1 MKPVPEQRQ
10 PQRQSRRRC
19 VFLHHFGVST
29 HMCVLALMLAGLSQ
43 AAFAWSEAVLYPDK
57 DNTLYE
63 TDMDA
68 PGDPNEVSNG
78 VGSFLFAGRTNIDA
92 GFRLR
97 RGLIHFDLAG
107 IPSGSQILSA
117 ELVLYQS
124 QISPNA
130 FPVTMSLHR
139 ALEDWGEAGSDGIG
153 PEGQGAPALAGDA
166 TWYHSF
172 YDTVLWTQ
180 EGGVFAP
187 SASASATV
195 GLALQDYGWNCS
207 PAMVADLQ
215 DWLDNPGTN
224 SGWVLLGNE
233 DAGGSVRRFNSVNN
247 AEAGSRPRLRL
258 IYQSPEDVF
267 ADGFE
272 AATCSD

>member
-1 MKPVPEQRQ
+1 MAY
-10 PQRQSRRRC
+10 
-19 VFLHHFGVST
+19 LHHIDVNAGL
-29 HMCVLALMLAGLSQ
+29 CVVALLLAGLSP
-43 AAFAWSEAVLYPDK
+43 AAFAWSEAILYPDK

-63 TDMDA
+63 TDADA
-68 PGDPNEVSNG
+68 PGDPNEASNG
-78 VGSFLFAGRTNIDA
+78 AGSFLFSGRTNIDA

-124 QISPNA
+124 HISPNA

-139 ALEDWGEAGSDGIG
+139 ALEDWGEGSSDGIG
-153 PEGQGAPALAGDA
+153 PEGQGAPAQPGDA

-172 YDTVLWTQ
+172 YNTVLWTQ
-180 EGGVFAP
+180 EGGVFAA
-187 SASASATV
+187 SASASTTV
-195 GLALQDYGWNCS
+195 GLALEDYAWNCS
-207 PAMVADLQ
+207 PGMVADLQ
-215 DWLDNPGTN
+215 DWLANPGMN

-233 DAGGSVRRFNSVNN
+233 DAGGSARRFNSVNN
-247 AEAGSRPRLRL
+247 VEAGSRPRLRL
-258 IYQSPEDVF
+258 IYRSPEEVF

-272 AATCSD
+272 PVACSD